1 MSSIVNLKSQDP
13 TRIDV
18 AQAIR
23 QYSANKNL
31 GNAKFC
37 NNITNIVDEFG
48 RPGNHRNLVK
58 TTGSPDC
65 AMYTY
70 PVNEFIANE
79 NSIRP
84 AQITSFLNAQGSG
97 DTLSK
102 GAKRDFAPTNL
113 YNPSLNNLVPK
124 TENFTSLYGN
134 KSNTQPIIY
143 DPSTLRLKPQ
153 NATLVQLS

>member
-1 MSSIVNLKSQDP
+1 MSNIVNLKSQDP
-13 TRIDV
+13 TRVDV
-18 AQAIR
+18 GQAIR

-37 NNITNIVDEFG
+37 ANINNIVDEFG

-65 AMYTY
+65 ALYTY

-84 AQITSFLNAQGSG
+84 AQVTSFLNAQGSG

-102 GAKRDFAPTNL
+102 GSKRDYMPTNL
-113 YNPSLNNLVPK
+113 YNPTLNNKLSSS
-124 TENFTSLYGN
+124 ENFTSLYGN
-134 KSNTQPIIY
+134 RSNSQPIVY
-143 DPSTLRLKPQ
+143 DPSTLRLRPQ